1 MLWDMPTFD
10 ASGSIAPASTK
21 TPLIVT
27 ASATLRTR
35 IGHVRAA
42 TTGAPTSD
50 ASVQI
55 YGRPST
61 AAGTSTAVTPRP
73 KNGISVA
80 GSTAGSNC
88 SVEPTYTSGQPLL
101 NLEFNPRN
109 FAQWMAYNPES
120 ELVAVSASANG
131 IGFQIQNAGGALT
144 TVDVDVDIL
153 E

>member
-1 MLWDMPTFD
+1 MPTF
-10 ASGSIAPASTK
+10 AVTGSIAPAATK

-35 IGHVRAA
+35 IAHVRMG

-50 ASVQI
+50 ASVQV
-55 YGRPST
+55 YLRPST
-61 AAGTSTAVTPRP
+61 VAGTSTAVTPRP

-88 SVEPTYTSGQPLL
+88 SVEPTYIAGQNLL
-101 NLEFNPRN
+101 EMVFNPRN
-109 FAQWMAYNPES
+109 FAQWAAYNPDS
-120 ELVAVSASANG
+120 ELVAISASANG
-131 IGFQIQNAGGALT
+131 VGAQIQAAGGALT
-144 TVDVDVDIL
+144 TVEADFDFI